1 MKAIAIVALLGST
14 AVAGRDTAHYEL
26 AWNGSAYTVGKRTIA
41 ADRARVRELQREQMI
56 DDRVALRRRG
66 DRRGRSGGRLRRF
79 GGLAATCGENQ
90 ERPPHDD
97 ALV

>member
-41 ADRARVRELQREQMI
+41 ADRARVLVVTHALQCGSHT
-56 DDRVALRRRG
+56 DD
-66 DRRGRSGGRLRRF
+66 
-79 GGLAATCGENQ
+79 
-90 ERPPHDD
+90 
-97 ALV
+97 